1 MTLRTSRSGIPPISR
16 KPPIAEELEKL
27 REKPPRSGN
36 RVPLSRLEKLVIL
49 DGLCDGE
56 APGRIAAQWKISER
70 AVRDFK
76 SRLFD
81 DPLSLFHYNVI
92 DHRGKGMYQC
102 VFCGES
108 KPRLSVAQRHVLAH
122 FFAHHIAQNIDLGD
136 IPEVF

>member
-27 REKPPRSGN
+27 HEKPPRTGN
-36 RVPLSRLEKLVIL
+36 RVPLSRLEKLAIL

-92 DHRGKGMYQC
+92 DHRGKGTNDRATQNGLI
-102 VFCGES
+102 F
-108 KPRLSVAQRHVLAH
+108 PQLPLAG
-122 FFAHHIAQNIDLGD
+122 LG
-136 IPEVF
+136 VQGRA